1 MNKKQL
7 IVAWVMIILLNSL
20 AYAEETPGVYYYD
33 GFMWEK
39 ISEESKLTYVVA
51 FFDGFSN
58 CNSMIVEKIKI
69 SAKSYKTISGDSVAK
84 DIELQQKWINDT
96 YIPKDKSTL
105 LQVVGG
111 LNKFYE
117 DYANKKIPVSIA
129 YMIVLLRIR
138 GFPED
143 EVQKHI
149 EGMRRVT
156 NKILL
161 K

>member
-1 MNKKQL
+1 MRKIYLLSISLL
-7 IVAWVMIILLNSL
+7 IMFLLSYSITN
-20 AYAEETPGVYYYD
+20 AFGEYYYD

-69 SAKSYKTISGDSVAK
+69 NGGDSVVK
-84 DIELQQKWINDT
+84 NIELLQKWSEDN
-96 YIPKDKSTL
+96 YIIKDKSTL
-105 LQVVGG
+105 LQAVDG

-117 DYANKKIPVSIA
+117 DYANKKIPVFLA
-129 YMIVLLRIR
+129 YLIVSLRIR
-138 GFPED
+138 GFSED
-143 EVQKHI
+143 EVQKHT
-149 EGMRRVT
+149 ENMRRVT